1 MSRTATKLA
10 KDNPDRAPANCDPC
24 QHMAETGDV
33 EGLWRYL
40 TSTEGNLIDIP
51 VTFQHLLH
59 AVEVASQR
67 DPAAFATAVLTRL
80 IACTTWL
87 ALRGQYYLI
96 SSIPSSG
103 NGAYSQA
110 LPALPEHVVDVL
122 LPQQLI
128 LQRHLTEMIELQAR
142 TVRAWGLAGRK
153 AGSPDPK
160 AQGTKKQP
168 LPHPSSEEDDGSDT
182 LLQLG
187 ATTPE
192 ESQVSE
198 EEEIDRA
205 EPNFE
210 SQVCADGGTV
220 AGDQSQDRSPIAI
233 LGEARSDRRPPDADW
248 QSVDAPILCACRGT
262 QGPEGDLHL

>member
-59 AVEVASQR
+59 AIEVASQS

-96 SSIPSSG
+96 SSIHSAG

-110 LPALPEHVVDVL
+110 LSPLPEQVMAVL
-122 LPQQLI
+122 LPQQLN
-128 LQRHLTEMIELQAR
+128 LQRHVAEMIELQAR

-153 AGSPDPK
+153 VGSPDPK
-160 AQGTKKQP
+160 AQGTKKLP

-187 ATTPE
+187 ATTPDVFA
-192 ESQVSE
+192 QVSE
-198 EEEIDRA
+198 EEVDRA
-205 EPNFE
+205 EPC
-210 SQVCADGGTV
+210 SKSRVCDAGGAVAD
-220 AGDQSQDRSPIAI
+220 DQSQDRSPIAI
-233 LGEARSDRRPPDADW
+233 PGEAGDDRRSTDADW

-262 QGPEGDLHL
+262 QGSEGDLHL